1 MIKKLMS
8 MEILESLPLERYL
21 EIGKDVSRINPEE
34 LDYELMRQAYTY
46 SYFSI
51 LESEAHQLYE
61 TAMSEFLRYQS
72 TAKVEERERRQRDK
86 QKATDKSLEDW
97 VSAQPEYQEL
107 LSNTIEADGRRK
119 RIRGI
124 VRGLEQRKDTLIQ
137 LSSNKRAESKIYH

>member
-1 MIKKLMS
+1 MS

-34 LDYELMRQAYTY
+34 LDDELMRQASTYT
-46 SYFSI
+46 YFSI

>member
-1 MIKKLMS
+1 MTKKLMS
-8 MEILESLPLERYL
+8 LEILESLPLEEYL
-21 EIGKDVSRINPEE
+21 EIGKEVSRINPEE
-34 LDYELMRQAYTY
+34 LDDELMRQASTYTH
-46 SYFSI
+46 FSI
-51 LESEAHQLYE
+51 LESRAHQLYE

-86 QKATDKSLEDW
+86 QKATDKALEDW

-137 LSSNKRAESKIYH
+137 LSSNRRAESKIYH